1 MKRGNADSA
10 YAKELF
16 ERLRNS
22 SSFRKEEECF
32 GVCLKPT
39 IWWTIDRPDPK
50 MAELEKLLSLNC
62 AYLKKGGSKKR
73 SRCLRDIYDVMRK
86 ASKAKTL
93 QKFACAGGMCG
104 FVYPIAQGEKL
115 YGYIGSCYR
124 KKDVSPHML
133 DIFSAFTDTILKE
146 VQKEMELSRLYETV
160 RPRAIALSTV
170 HTVYRLIS
178 STLDL
183 NELLPRIA
191 RLSLQIMRANRCSI
205 KLVDAKRKVLLPKA
219 TIDLREKKTRMK
231 RVRIGRWAPGK
242 AVKYGRPIR
251 GENYLATPLIDEE
264 VIGVITLYDKIDKK
278 PFTAFDQEI
287 MSTLAEQAVIAIKN
301 AQLYKEQ
308 ERLTIGVI
316 KALSTILDTRSV
328 GTYVPRA
335 SFLKIV
341 ILVGQELRMDMKEL
355 RNLEY
360 AALLHD
366 AGQIVVP
373 DEVLT
378 KPEKLTGQEYA
389 MVKEHP
395 ERGVEIIR
403 HIGALKSVIP
413 IILYHHEKYDGTGYP
428 KGLKRDQI
436 PLGARVM
443 AVISAFEAMIAK
455 RPYRVERSVD
465 EAIEEIRKNSG
476 TQFDPKVVDVFLRV
490 VGRRDVRANL
500 EREIRE
506 GAPSGR
512 IILKI

>member
-1 MKRGNADSA
+1 
-10 YAKELF
+10 
-16 ERLRNS
+16 
-22 SSFRKEEECF
+22 
-32 GVCLKPT
+32 
-39 IWWTIDRPDPK
+39 
-50 MAELEKLLSLNC
+50 
-62 AYLKKGGSKKR
+62 
-73 SRCLRDIYDVMRK
+73 
-86 ASKAKTL
+86 
-93 QKFACAGGMCG
+93 
-104 FVYPIAQGEKL
+104 
-115 YGYIGSCYR
+115 
-124 KKDVSPHML
+124 
-133 DIFSAFTDTILKE
+133 
-146 VQKEMELSRLYETV
+146 
-160 RPRAIALSTV
+160 
-170 HTVYRLIS
+170 
-178 STLDL
+178 
-183 NELLPRIA
+183 
-191 RLSLQIMRANRCSI
+191 
-205 KLVDAKRKVLLPKA
+205 
-219 TIDLREKKTRMK
+219 
-231 RVRIGRWAPGK
+231 
-242 AVKYGRPIR
+242 
-251 GENYLATPLIDEE
+251 
-264 VIGVITLYDKIDKK
+264 
-278 PFTAFDQEI
+278 
-287 MSTLAEQAVIAIKN
+287 VIAIKN